1 MASVYDVHAVSAPVG
16 AFTGATEWPVI
27 YIPASVGKIT
37 ILSVKASGNTAGTSV
52 GLIAVKM
59 SNLGT
64 PAIMSGTIGAF
75 AGTIVYAAGVV
86 FDATI
91 AKATFDPGTTG
102 AWIGVDQASG
112 TAPATATLHVSY
124 VMGQG

>member
-1 MASVYDVHAVSAPVG
+1 MSESFDVHVVSAPVG
-16 AFTGATEWPVI
+16 AFTGATEWPLI
-27 YIPASVGKIT
+27 FIPANVGKIT
-37 ILSVKASGNTAGTSV
+37 VLSAKATGNTAGTSIGMV
-52 GLIAVKM
+52 LVKM

-64 PAIMSGTIGAF
+64 PAIMAGTLGTF
-75 AGTIVYAAGVV
+75 GGTIVYAAGVA

-91 AKATFDPGTTG
+91 NKATFDPGTTG

-112 TAPATATLHVSY
+112 TAPATATVHIAY